1 VALAVQAAG
10 LAVLWLA
17 AGSWAGILGYSTIFL
32 MAGLAVL
39 LGMIPARAAWRNA
52 AASNPYAR
60 AAACGA

>member
-39 LGMIPARAAWRNA
+39 LGMIPARGVAQR
-52 AASNPYAR
+52 R
-60 AAACGA
+60 RI